1 MKKTR
6 NPASYTSILISN
18 YKSGDFKILS
28 DIARK
33 YKSEDIIESLAF
45 SYTDIFNANPTDE
58 CKTPLEILYSKT
70 NCGIHRNEIV
80 QILIKNNVLS
90 EKIKKE
96 IKYDSYIE
104 TRKLVENI
112 S

>member
-1 MKKTR
+1 MT
-6 NPASYTSILISN
+6 SN
-18 YKSGDFKILS
+18 YESGDFKILS

-33 YKSEDIIESLAF
+33 YKSEHIIESLAF

-58 CKTPLEILYSKT
+58 CKKPLEILYSKT

-96 IKYDSYIE
+96 IKYDSCIE
-104 TRKLVENI
+104 TKKLLKTVDNI
-112 S
+112 SV